1 MKNKQYLTIQDIA
14 DLAGV
19 SKSTVSR
26 YLNGGSVGK
35 KTRQKLEIIIDE
47 YDYQPNMFAQS
58 LKAKQSNII
67 GVVVPRLT
75 SYSVHESLKGID
87 LYCEEKGYTTLI
99 VNTYQDS
106 QREIQAL
113 KTFGQQNVAGIIFYG
128 RVITE
133 EHLDVI
139 ERIAIP
145 VVVLG
150 QEARDI
156 PYVIYNDYEAGR
168 QIGQYVSRMGHQNV
182 LYFGVTAED
191 KAVGVSRRQGVI
203 DGLQSGTKVEEVK
216 TGFSI
221 ENAYQ
226 TGMRALLS
234 TQATYAICATDNIAL
249 GVLKAARQL
258 GIEVPTD
265 LSISGFGG
273 YAMGEAVHPSLTT
286 IHYDFQKAGDLA
298 AHQLLEVINKES
310 ISSPVV
316 VDCHLEVRES
326 TIKH

>member
-1 MKNKQYLTIQDIA
+1 M
-14 DLAGV
+14 
-19 SKSTVSR
+19 
-26 YLNGGSVGK
+26 
-35 KTRQKLEIIIDE
+35 
-47 YDYQPNMFAQS
+47 
-58 LKAKQSNII
+58 
-67 GVVVPRLT
+67 
-75 SYSVHESLKGID
+75 
-87 LYCEEKGYTTLI
+87 
-99 VNTYQDS
+99 
-106 QREIQAL
+106 
-113 KTFGQQNVAGIIFYG
+113 
-128 RVITE
+128 ITE
-133 EHLDVI
+133 EHLEVI

-286 IHYDFQKAGDLA
+286 TIHYDFQKAGDLA
-298 AHQLLEVINKES
+298 AHQLLEVINKEP